1 MKRNT
6 GPILVGIAV
15 MLVVGVL
22 TYGVLRTDAAPAPAN
37 EGEFIDGVR
46 KDADSTPDSEEKL
59 ASLPGSS
66 NPDLLPSIE
75 VETASYDLGFIDN
88 NKIAE
93 GSVKIRN
100 KGGAPLQITQ
110 VNTSCG
116 CTKGKMKEDVI
127 PPGGEGVLNVTVDP
141 AKIPG
146 FFSQKTLSIFSND
159 PKNSVI
165 KVDVIARI
173 NAEIAW
179 EPESLEFGKI
189 AQGET
194 LEKKV
199 IVRQNTDEAFSLN
212 EVTLSPRPEVF
223 DLSFIERP
231 KEEWKVADRKEWEVT
246 AKLRPDSP
254 VGNFPSRIRLGTDLK
269 RLKQTNIPLTI
280 EVGGVYSVNPNVV
293 TLRSVEA
300 GATIENV
307 LLVDSQV
314 PIELT
319 KIEATNDNLKVTSHP
334 GSKPNTIALDLA
346 VAKNPADRLQRDTW
360 KLTLKADGREYT
372 ESVRVLAIVKSA
384 DEAAAPAAP
393 NTAAVP
399 PAAPPAEETKP
410 AAQTPAPTPPSQ

>member
-37 EGEFIDGVR
+37 EDEFIDGVR

-66 NPDLLPSIE
+66 NPGLLPSIE
-75 VETASYDLGFIDN
+75 VETTSYDLGFIDN

-93 GSVKIRN
+93 GSVKVRN

-127 PPGGEGVLNVTVDP
+127 PPGGEGILDVTVDP
-141 AKIPG
+141 ARISG
-146 FFSQKTLSIFSND
+146 FYSKKTLSIFSND
-159 PKNSVI
+159 PQNSVI

-173 NAEIAW
+173 NAELVW

-194 LEKKV
+194 VEKKV

-212 EVTLSPRPEVF
+212 DVTLSPRPEAF
-223 DLSFIERP
+223 DLSFVERP
-231 KEEWKVADRKEWEVT
+231 KEEWKVAGRKEWEIT

-254 VGNFPSRIRLGTDLK
+254 AGNFPSRIRLGTDLK
-269 RLKQTNIPLTI
+269 RLKQANIPLTI
-280 EVGGVYSVNPNVV
+280 EVGGVYSLNPNVI
-293 TLRSVEA
+293 TLRSVDA
-300 GATIENV
+300 GATLENV

-319 KIEATNDNLKVTSHP
+319 KIEATNENLKVTSHP
-334 GSKPNTIALDLA
+334 GAKPNTIALDLA
-346 VAKNPADRLQRDTW
+346 VAEKPADRLQRDTW
-360 KLTLKADGREYT
+360 KLTLKADGREYV
-372 ESVRVLAIVKSA
+372 ENVRVLAIVKTT
-384 DEAAAPAAP
+384 DEAAAAAAAP
-393 NTAAVP
+393 PVT
-399 PAAPPAEETKP
+399 APPAEQTNP
-410 AAQTPAPTPPSQ
+410 AAQSPAPVPPSQ